1 MKNIKNNAT
10 RDNPFNPYYYRDMVF
25 YAKTLTRK
33 ELNNYGFADAD
44 ELIEVLE
51 ILYTLKEKDRNST
64 IIRCEDINQFIS
76 AFRKLYYSGR
86 KKSFRQFL
94 GDIDELTDKLD

>member
-1 MKNIKNNAT
+1 MKNIKNNPT
-10 RDNPFNPYYYRDMVF
+10 EDNPFYPYYFRDMVF
-25 YAKTLTRK
+25 YAKSLTQK

-64 IIRCEDINQFIS
+64 IVRCEDINQFIS
-76 AFRKLYYSGR
+76 AFRKLYYSGAR
-86 KKSFRQFL
+86 KTFRQFL
-94 GDIDELTDKLD
+94 ADVEDLTDTID